1 MIACKCGMNV
11 TYGFVWQMMKQSSYV
26 KVIETK
32 LPERF
37 LVGGL
42 IEQSWDKH
50 TRQGKIAYQNFY
62 RSCPVV
68 NDFLTGVGIVGND
81 EVVAAIG
88 ISVFISES
96 ALLDR
101 RVDFEGAEQIY
112 QMTVEDDY
120 RKSGLTLVEGL
131 ELSRMILENTDILRR
146 SRQTVVAST
155 KS

>member
-1 MIACKCGMNV
+1 
-11 TYGFVWQMMKQSSYV
+11 MMKQSSYV